1 MKSFLLVTLGGTLL
15 IITKYSSIKQPDLL
29 KKLAVLGKFIAYE
42 IPIDAI
48 KANYSAH
55 FEHLTNAPSLQ
66 DEFKVLD
73 TETQRIFLNVDFETL
88 GPMEYFQPDE
98 GNILT

>member
-1 MKSFLLVTLGGTLL
+1 ML
-15 IITKYSSIKQPDLL
+15 IVTKYSSIQQPELI
-29 KKLAVLGKFIAYE
+29 KKLALLGKFIAYE
-42 IPIDAI
+42 IPIDTI

-55 FEHLTNAPSLQ
+55 LEHLTDAPSPQ

-73 TETQRIFLNVDFETL
+73 TETQRIFLNVDFDTL

-98 GNILT
+98 GNILTRTR